1 MIGFKPEWMEL
12 SSQKAINYLSLQT
25 LLRFANLFPEM
36 LKRFY
41 SMNLTKEQY
50 ASLSLLLTE
59 VISPA
64 LLAIEINKLEM
75 T

>member
-1 MIGFKPEWMEL
+1 MDL
-12 SSQKAINYLSLQT
+12 ASQKAIHNLSLQT

-41 SMNLTKEQY
+41 STNLTKEQY
-50 ASLSLLLTE
+50 SSLSLLLTE

-64 LLAIEINKLEM
+64 LLAIEINKLEL
-75 T
+75 TQVS